1 MKNIIITGAGG
12 LVATELASTLLAHRV
27 GNLFLISTH
36 VDTVESR
43 YKEYKDYVKCFTLD
57 TFAEYIAS
65 SDVVFDICI
74 HTAFARSGR
83 GDLIVSSLDFQ
94 RKLLSCFSAE
104 RLKTFVN
111 ISSQSVY
118 GKMTEPMWKEDTPLE
133 PDYLYAMGKYSS
145 EVITELLLQN
155 SGIKWANI
163 RLCSVCENA
172 RFVRIFVQN
181 AIEGLPIHL
190 TAPNQGCSFID
201 VRDVAVALE
210 SLILHQDLIG
220 DRHVFNLGSNLQ
232 NTIKSIALL
241 VKEVGEEKYHV
252 HEVVIT
258 EDASDNN
265 VKIGMDASLF
275 MKTFDWT
282 PKYSMKDMVISLFEM
297 LTNVNRDGCPTSFKL
312 LYYGE

>member
-1 MKNIIITGAGG
+1 MKIIITGAGG
-12 LVATELASTLLAHRV
+12 LVAMELITNLLK
-27 GNLFLISTH
+27 NKENQLYLISTH
-36 VDTVESR
+36 VETIEDRYSECKSR
-43 YKEYKDYVKCFTLD
+43 VNCYTLD
-57 TFAEYIAS
+57 SFAEYIKS
-65 SDVVFDICI
+65 KNDVFDICI

-94 RKLLSCFSAE
+94 RKLLSLFNADN
-104 RLKTFVN
+104 LKTFIN

-118 GKMTEPMWKEDTPLE
+118 GKMTEPLWTEDTLLD
-133 PDYLYAMGKYSS
+133 PDYLYALGKYSS
-145 EVITELLLQN
+145 EVITELVLGN
-155 SGIKWANI
+155 SGIRWANI

-181 AIEGLPIHL
+181 AINGTPIHL

-201 VRDVAVALE
+201 VRDVAAALE
-210 SLILHQDLIG
+210 TLILHPDLIG

-241 VKEVGEEKYHV
+241 VKEVGEEKYNV
-252 HEVVIT
+252 PEVVIT

-297 LTNVNRDGCPTSFKL
+297 LTNVNGGYPTSFKL
-312 LYYGE
+312 VYYGK